1 MNINLPI
8 IVSILAPILTF
19 SQLIPQLY
27 KTYQTKRVKDLS
39 IHTIFIIFLSNVLW
53 FIHGLYIQDITLI
66 FSGTVS
72 SIISFLMLILYFI
85 HNK

>member
-8 IVSILAPILTF
+8 VVSILAPILTF

-39 IHTIFIIFLSNVLW
+39 IHTIFIIFLSNVVW

-66 FSGTVS
+66 FSGVVS
-72 SIISFLMLILYFI
+72 SIISFLMLVLYFI

>member
-1 MNINLPI
+1 MDFNLSF
-8 IVSILAPILTF
+8 IVSVLAPLLTF

-53 FIHGLYIQDITLI
+53 LIHGLYTHDITLI
-66 FSGTVS
+66 FSGIIS
-72 SIISFLMLILYFI
+72 SIISLSMLVLYFI

>member
-53 FIHGLYIQDITLI
+53 FIHGLYIHDITLI
-66 FSGTVS
+66 VSGTIS
-72 SIISFLMLILYFI
+72 SIISFLMVILYFI

>member
-8 IVSILAPILTF
+8 VVSILAPILTF

-27 KTYQTKRVKDLS
+27 KTYKTKRVKDLS
-39 IHTIFIIFLSNVLW
+39 IHTILIIFLSNVLW
-53 FIHGLYIQDITLI
+53 FIHGIHIQDITLI
-66 FSGTVS
+66 FSGIVS
-72 SIISFLMLILYFI
+72 SIISFLMLVLYFI

>member
-8 IVSILAPILTF
+8 VVSILAPVLTF

-27 KTYQTKRVKDLS
+27 KTYKTKRVKDLS
-39 IHTIFIIFLSNVLW
+39 IHTILIIFLSNVLW
-53 FIHGLYIQDITLI
+53 FIHGLYIHDITLI
-66 FSGTVS
+66 FSGIVS
-72 SIISFLMLILYFI
+72 SIISFLMLLLYFI

>member
-27 KTYQTKRVKDLS
+27 KTYQTKRVKDVS
-39 IHTIFIIFLSNVLW
+39 VHTIFIIFLSNVLW

-66 FSGTVS
+66 FSGIIS
-72 SIISFLMLILYFI
+72 SIISFFMLVLYFI

>member
-8 IVSILAPILTF
+8 VVSILAPVLTF

-27 KTYQTKRVKDLS
+27 KTYKTKRVKDLS
-39 IHTIFIIFLSNVLW
+39 IHTILIIFLSNVLW
-53 FIHGLYIQDITLI
+53 FIHGIHIQDITLI
-66 FSGTVS
+66 FSGIVS
-72 SIISFLMLILYFI
+72 SIISFLMLVLYFI

>member
-19 SQLIPQLY
+19 FQLIPQLY
-27 KTYQTKRVKDLS
+27 KTYQIKRVKDLS
-39 IHTIFIIFLSNVLW
+39 IHTIFIIFLSNIVW

-66 FSGTVS
+66 FSGIVS
-72 SIISFLMLILYFI
+72 SIISFLMLVLYFI

>member
-1 MNINLPI
+1 MNINLPFV
-8 IVSILAPILTF
+8 VSILAPVLTF

-39 IHTIFIIFLSNVLW
+39 VHTIFIIFLSNILW
-53 FIHGLYIQDITLI
+53 LIHGVYIHDITLI
-66 FSGTVS
+66 FSGIIS
-72 SIISFLMLILYFI
+72 SIIGFLMLILYFI

>member
-8 IVSILAPILTF
+8 VVSILAPILTF

-27 KTYQTKRVKDLS
+27 KTYKTKRVKDLS
-39 IHTIFIIFLSNVLW
+39 IHTILIIFLSNVLW
-53 FIHGLYIQDITLI
+53 FIHGLNIQDITLI
-66 FSGTVS
+66 FSGIVS
-72 SIISFLMLILYFI
+72 SIISFLMLVLYFI

>member
-66 FSGTVS
+66 VSGTIS
-72 SIISFLMLILYFI
+72 SIISFLMVILYFI

>member
-8 IVSILAPILTF
+8 VVSILAPVLTF

-27 KTYQTKRVKDLS
+27 KTYKTKRVKDLS
-39 IHTIFIIFLSNVLW
+39 IHTILIIFLSNVLW
-53 FIHGLYIQDITLI
+53 FIHGLYIHDITLI
-66 FSGTVS
+66 FSGIVS
-72 SIISFLMLILYFI
+72 SIISFLMLVLYFI

>member
-85 HNK
+85 HNN

>member
-1 MNINLPI
+1 MNINLPFV
-8 IVSILAPILTF
+8 VSILAPILTF

-39 IHTIFIIFLSNVLW
+39 IHTIFIIFLSNVVW
-53 FIHGLYIQDITLI
+53 FIHGLYINDITLI
-66 FSGTVS
+66 FSGIVS
-72 SIISFLMLILYFI
+72 SIIGFLMLVLYFI

>member
-8 IVSILAPILTF
+8 VVSILAPILTF

-39 IHTIFIIFLSNVLW
+39 IHTIFIIFLSNIVW

-66 FSGTVS
+66 FSGIVS
-72 SIISFLMLILYFI
+72 SMISFLMLVLYFI

>member
-1 MNINLPI
+1 MDFNLSF
-8 IVSILAPILTF
+8 IVSVLAPLLTF

-39 IHTIFIIFLSNVLW
+39 VHTIFIIFLSNILW
-53 FIHGLYIQDITLI
+53 FIHGLYIHDITLI
-66 FSGTVS
+66 ISGTIS
-72 SIISFLMLILYFI
+72 SIIGFLMLILYFI